1 VPIAT
6 AGALVPEAVAAARLL
21 HEEGVAAVVLNVTS
35 ADRLYAGFSAARRAH
50 VRTAT
55 VGAGAGHL
63 GTLLGPDER
72 RAPLI
77 TVLDGA
83 SHALSFLG
91 AAYGAPVVPLGVD
104 RFGQSGER
112 DALYREELIDAESI
126 VNAALLAL
134 ELGEG

>member
-1 VPIAT
+1 M
-6 AGALVPEAVAAARLL
+6 
-21 HEEGVAAVVLNVTS
+21 
-35 ADRLYAGFSAARRAH
+35 
-50 VRTAT
+50 
-55 VGAGAGHL
+55 
-63 GTLLGPDER
+63 
-72 RAPLI
+72 
-77 TVLDGA
+77 DGA

-134 ELGEG
+134 ELGEV